1 MKGDTNTA
9 KRQQEP
15 SLGNPCPLLF
25 PLIAVHTCTPV
36 ESASLCFLSIRSYLD
51 VKSRHTPPS
60 HLRHTPRSIDQL
72 PTYSLTLTRSL
83 TQSLTRSLHSRSL
96 VTLPIC
102 SSNTSPNLC
111 RPCKYTHAHLIS
123 IRFALLG
130 LVTPSSFS
138 SPPLSSLLYHHHQSM
153 SRIFVYC

>member
-1 MKGDTNTA
+1 M
-9 KRQQEP
+9 RP
-15 SLGNPCPLLF
+15 SDNKSPLWETRVLFF
-25 PLIAVHTCTPV
+25 PLIVVPLSSMFLIHQILSRCKISPHPAIFDTP
-36 ESASLCFLSIRSYLD
+36 LG
-51 VKSRHTPPS
+51 
-60 HLRHTPRSIDQL
+60 QL

-102 SSNTSPNLC
+102 SSDTPPSFSTLC

-138 SPPLSSLLYHHHQSM
+138 SPPPLPSPSYHCQPM
-153 SRIFVYC
+153 SRIFVYY